1 MQRRKLAI
9 FVGAI
14 IMATNSLTTPIHGQ
28 PVDPDKSTKPAVA
41 APADAKHA
49 VDVPVKVVV
58 LFSSGVGYFE
68 HAGLIQGTSTAEL
81 RFKTNQ
87 INDILKSLV
96 LEDANGG
103 KVTAVTYPSQDPISK
118 TLRSFQIDITSN
130 PSLGEM
136 LNQLRG
142 AKVKVNAGVDNVDG
156 TILGLEKK
164 KKPAGGDKG
173 IVESW
178 TLNLITGGT
187 IRSIDLDSVSKLE
200 LEDKQLQEELGK
212 ALTALAQARDQD
224 KKPVTINF
232 TGDGQRNVRLG
243 YVVET
248 PIWKTSYRLI
258 LSDDAKGKPKDKSAL
273 QGWAIVENQTDND
286 WNNVQMS
293 LVSGRP
299 ISFIQDLYQPLYVP
313 RPTVKPELFASL
325 RPQTYDGGMEEKKEA
340 QVFQRQLQSAQLM
353 DAAKDAAPMAKRKS
367 MAEKGEA
374 RAQFGGGAGGAG
386 GAVLSDAPAE
396 PMDPTASI
404 ASVASA
410 AKVGEL
416 FQYTVG
422 NVSLPRQR
430 SAMIPIITDPVELER
445 LSIYN
450 QSVLQKNPLNG
461 ARLKNTTGKHLLAGP
476 ITVLDGSSYAG
487 DASIDNVPPGQERL
501 ISYGIDL
508 QLLVD
513 PTKNSQSSRIQSGKI
528 IKGVLLITNKN
539 VAIQEYRADNK
550 GDKDKT
556 LVIEH
561 PIRQGWKLVDTDKP
575 LETTE
580 MLYRF
585 KGQVPAGKAT
595 VLKVTEEVIESQEF
609 AILPNSDVGSFDWY
623 SKQGEISKAVREA
636 LIKVMQM
643 KYAIVDVERKINDHD
658 VQVNNITQEQN
669 RLREN
674 MKTVNAQSEYYTR
687 LMKKLNDQE
696 TSIEKLQSE
705 KEELQKTLVSRHNE
719 LEKYLTDLN
728 VE

>member
-410 AKVGEL
+410 AKIGEL